1 MDDFAKLFRNEEVGQ
16 VLVML
21 DTGDEGPE
29 VQFHLKPKGLG
40 VCVIK
45 LGFPDTDGGWE
56 CAEEAFASVDQE
68 KAFTIAR
75 DALAGPMSCFSSQLT
90 EGD

>member
-45 LGFPDTDGGWE
+45 LGFPDTDDGWE
-56 CAEEAFASVDQE
+56 MAEEAFSKVTEE
-68 KAFTIAR
+68 KALGIAR
-75 DALAGPMSCFSSQLT
+75 KAISDSPIAHFT
-90 EGD
+90 TH